1 MMKTL
6 VIWEGNKV
14 ENSMIRNFQK
24 ESTAEDYQN
33 HSRYPNQTQEIA
45 IIDAKSESCKT
56 GSSHNNIKHEA
67 K

>member
-1 MMKTL
+1 MKTL
-6 VIWEGNKV
+6 IIWEGNNV
-14 ENSMIRNFQK
+14 ENSMNRNFQK

-33 HSRYPNQTQEIA
+33 HSWSPNHTQEIA

-56 GSSHNNIKHEA
+56 GSSHNNVKHEA